1 MMTRIYENRGF
12 ATRMNISC
20 VVVVV
25 AVLFGCWELFS
36 ALRPGAESSMNL
48 LFVVLF
54 FGGAGY
60 AIKQL
65 RDTAFDTV
73 VALDADP
80 GARQSV
86 LTLWRPFSSKIIAG
100 PLERFTDWQ
109 FQTRSGRV
117 RTPILT
123 AHHPDHPRPLE
134 FELRPDAPISEELRS
149 LAPEAVASFE
159 RRSGKPA

>member
-1 MMTRIYENRGF
+1 MTRIYENRGF

-20 VVVVV
+20 LVVVV

-48 LFVVLF
+48 LFAVLF

-73 VALDADP
+73 VALDADL
-80 GARQSV
+80 GAHHSI
-86 LTLWRPFSSKIIAG
+86 LTLWRPFSSKTIAG

-123 AHHPDHPRPLE
+123 AHHPHHPRPLE
-134 FELRPDAPISEELRS
+134 FELRTDVTINDDLRT
-149 LAPEAVASFE
+149 LAPEAIAAFE

>member
-1 MMTRIYENRGF
+1 MTRIYENRGF

-20 VVVVV
+20 LVIVG
-25 AVLFGCWELFS
+25 ALLFGCWELFAVFRS
-36 ALRPGAESSMNL
+36 GGESSTNL
-48 LFVVLF
+48 LFAVLF
-54 FGGAGY
+54 FGGGAY
-60 AIKQL
+60 SIKQL

-80 GARQSV
+80 VAHHSL
-86 LTLWRPFSSKIIAG
+86 LTLWRPFSSKTIAG
-100 PLERFTDWQ
+100 PLDRFTDWQ

-134 FELRPDAPISEELRS
+134 FELRTDVAISEELRT
-149 LAPEAVASFE
+149 LAPEAVEAFE
-159 RRSGKPA
+159 RRSGKTA